1 MNTLVLHLIM
11 LFGGLAFFLYGMN
24 IMSSGLEKMAG
35 GKLQRALNSMTSNPI
50 KSLALGAGI
59 TIAIQSSSALT
70 VMLVGLV
77 NSGIM
82 EIGQTVGVIMGSNVG
97 TTLTAWLLSLAGI
110 ESDVLWLQLLKP
122 KNFSLVFA
130 FIGILFIMLSKNNKK
145 KDIGSILVGFAIL
158 MYSMELMGNA
168 VDPLKESEQFASI
181 LTAFTNP
188 LLGVAVG
195 AIFTGVIQSS
205 AASVSILQ
213 TLSLTGSVTFGMAIP
228 IIMGQNI
235 GTCVTALISS
245 IGVNRN
251 ARKVSVIHISFNLIG
266 TVVFLVFY
274 YIFTLLFPLEF
285 LSEAASPIGIAVSH
299 TIFNVM
305 TTAML
310 LPFSKMLVAI
320 ANKFIPDKEEKKE
333 ETAPFIDAR
342 LFATP
347 AFAIQECHNMTVGMA
362 NVANKTIGTS
372 IQLLNKYDPEL
383 AATIAAYEDELDT
396 YEDHLGTALVKIS
409 SHDLSDSDSHVVS
422 KLLHTIGDFERLGD
436 HALNLKKVAEEI
448 EEKNIVFSLEA
459 NRELGTLGEAITEI
473 MDITIK
479 AFETND
485 LELAK
490 RVEPLE
496 QVIDKLIA
504 ESKTNHI
511 ERLRKGNCTIEMGF
525 ILSDW
530 LTNYERISD
539 HCSNIAVAVIEVA
552 HDSFD
557 THEYLNNLKQNNPEF
572 IALFDE
578 YRVKY
583 TV

>member
-24 IMSSGLEKMAG
+24 VMSSGLEKMAG
-35 GKLQRALNSMTSNPI
+35 GKLQRALNSMTSNPV
-50 KSLALGAGI
+50 KSMALGAGI

-82 EIGQTVGVIMGSNVG
+82 HIGQTVGVIMGSNVG
-97 TTLTAWLLSLAGI
+97 TTLTAWILSLAGI

-122 KNFSLVFA
+122 KNFSLIFA
-130 FIGILFIMLSKNNKK
+130 LVGILLTMMSKNNKK
-145 KDIGSILVGFAIL
+145 KDIGSILVGFAVL
-158 MYSMELMGNA
+158 MYSMELMGAA

-213 TLSLTGSVTFGMAIP
+213 TLSLTGNITFSMAVP

-245 IGVNRN
+245 IGVSRN

-266 TVVFLVFY
+266 TAIFLVLY

-285 LSEAASPIGIAVSH
+285 LSQSASPFGIAIAH
-299 TIFNVM
+299 TIFNVA

-320 ANKFIPDKEEKKE
+320 ANKFIPDKGEKKVE
-333 ETAPFIDAR
+333 HPFIDER
-342 LFATP
+342 LLATP
-347 AFAIQECHNMTVGMA
+347 AFAIQECHKMTVNMA
-362 NVANKTIGTS
+362 DVANKTIHAS
-372 IQLLNKYDPEL
+372 IKLLNNYDKK
-383 AATIAAYEDELDT
+383 IAEEIIGYEDKLDNF
-396 YEDHLGTALVKIS
+396 EDHLGTALVKIS
-409 SHDLSDSDSHVVS
+409 SHDLSHADSHEVS

-436 HALNLKKVAEEI
+436 HALNLMKVANEI
-448 EEKNIVFSLEA
+448 EEKKIVFSLEA
-459 NRELGTLGEAITEI
+459 NRELRTLGEAISEI
-473 MDITIK
+473 MDVTIK
-479 AFETND
+479 AFSEND
-485 LELAK
+485 IEMAK

-496 QVIDKLIA
+496 QVIDLLIA

-572 IALFDE
+572 IALFE
-578 YRVKY
+578 EFRAKY

>member
-24 IMSSGLEKMAG
+24 VMSSGLEKMAG
-35 GKLQRALNSMTSNPI
+35 GKLQRALNSMTSNPF
-50 KSLALGAGI
+50 KSLVLGAGI

-82 EIGQTVGVIMGSNVG
+82 QIGQTVGVIMGSNVG
-97 TTLTAWLLSLAGI
+97 TTLTTWILSLAGI
-110 ESDVLWLQLLKP
+110 ESNVLWLQLLKP

-130 FIGILFIMLSKNNKK
+130 LVGILLIMISKNNKK

-158 MYSMELMGNA
+158 MYSMELMGTA

-188 LLGVAVG
+188 LLGIAVG
-195 AIFTGVIQSS
+195 AVFTGVIQSS

-213 TLSLTGSVTFGMAIP
+213 TLSLTGNITFGMAIP

-245 IGVNRN
+245 IGVSRN
-251 ARKVSVIHISFNLIG
+251 ARKVSVIHIAFNLIG
-266 TVVFLVFY
+266 TAVFLVLY
-274 YIFTLLFPLEF
+274 YIFTLAFPLELLTQATTPF
-285 LSEAASPIGIAVSH
+285 GIAISH
-299 TIFNVM
+299 SIFNIA
-305 TTAML
+305 TTVML
-310 LPFSKMLVAI
+310 LPFSKMLVNI
-320 ANKFIPDKEEKKE
+320 ANKVIPDKGDDKI
-333 ETAPFIDAR
+333 AHPFIDER
-342 LFATP
+342 LLATP
-347 AFAIQECHNMTVGMA
+347 SFAIQECRKMTVNMA
-362 NVANKTIGTS
+362 EVANRTISAS
-372 IQLLNKYDPEL
+372 IRLLNNYNKEVADE
-383 AATIAAYEDELDT
+383 IVSYEDTLDN

-409 SHDLSDSDSHVVS
+409 SHELSDVDGHEVS

-436 HALNLKKVAEEI
+436 HALNLMKVAEEI
-448 EEKNIVFSLEA
+448 EEKKIVFSPDATKELE
-459 NRELGTLGEAITEI
+459 TLGNAITEI
-473 MDITIK
+473 MDITIA
-479 AFETND
+479 AFSEND
-485 LELAK
+485 VEMAK

-496 QVIDKLIA
+496 EVIDILIA

-539 HCSNIAVAVIEVA
+539 HCSNIAVAVIELA

-572 IALFDE
+572 ISLFE
-578 YRVKY
+578 EFRAKY
-583 TV
+583 SV

>member
-24 IMSSGLEKMAG
+24 VMSSGLEKMAG
-35 GKLQRALNSMTSNPI
+35 GKLQKALNSMTSNPL
-50 KSLALGAGI
+50 KSMALGAGI

-82 EIGQTVGVIMGSNVG
+82 QIGQTVGVIMGSNVG
-97 TTLTAWLLSLAGI
+97 TTLTAWILSLAGI

-122 KNFSLVFA
+122 KNFSLIFA
-130 FIGILFIMLSKNNKK
+130 LVGILLTMMSKNNKK
-145 KDIGSILVGFAIL
+145 KDIGAILVGFAIL
-158 MYSMELMGNA
+158 MYSMELMGGA
-168 VDPLKESEQFASI
+168 VEPLEKSEQFASI

-195 AIFTGVIQSS
+195 AIFTGVIHSS

-213 TLSLTGSVTFGMAIP
+213 TLSLTGNITFGMAIP

-251 ARKVSVIHISFNLIG
+251 ARKVAVIHISFNLIG
-266 TVVFLVFY
+266 TAVFLVLY
-274 YIFTLLFPLEF
+274 YIFTLAFPLEF
-285 LSEAASPIGIAVSH
+285 LTQSASPFGIAIAH
-299 TIFNVM
+299 TIFNVV

-310 LPFSKMLVAI
+310 LPFSKMLVNI
-320 ANKFIPDKEEKKE
+320 ANKVIPDKGDDKI
-333 ETAPFIDAR
+333 AHPFIDER
-342 LFATP
+342 LLATP
-347 AFAIQECHNMTVGMA
+347 SFAIQECRKMTINMASVAHN
-362 NVANKTIGTS
+362 TIGTS
-372 IQLLNKYDPEL
+372 IKLLDKYDKKL
-383 AATIAAYEDELDT
+383 AEEIVGYEDELDN

-409 SHDLSDSDSHVVS
+409 THDLSATDSHEVS

-436 HALNLKKVAEEI
+436 HALNLMKVAEEI
-448 EEKNIVFSLEA
+448 EEKKIVFSDDA
-459 NRELGTLGEAITEI
+459 NSELDKLGEAISEI
-473 MDITIK
+473 MDVTIK
-479 AFETND
+479 AFKEND
-485 LELAK
+485 VEMAK

-496 QVIDKLIA
+496 QVIDILIA

-539 HCSNIAVAVIEVA
+539 HCSNIAVAVIEVDK
-552 HDSFD
+552 DSFD

-572 IALFDE
+572 IALFE
-578 YRVKY
+578 EFRAKY
-583 TV
+583 SV